1 MTVVIKCEDLHYRY
15 EPADEGGVEALSGI
29 DLEIAGGEFV
39 AVIGPNGSGKST
51 LAKHFNALLLPTEG
65 RVLVA
70 GRDTRDPD
78 LLWEVRRSAGMVFQN
93 PDNQLVATVVEEDVA
108 FGPENLG
115 VEPEEIVRRVESSLD
130 AVGMLAQR
138 EHAPH
143 ELSGGQKQRVAIAG
157 ILAMEPEILVLDE
170 PTAMLDPYGRREVL
184 ETVIDL
190 NRQKGITVVFITHFM
205 DEAVRADRVVV
216 MDKGK
221 VVLQG
226 PPREVF
232 GQIDVLHSIGL
243 DVPQIAEVARRLRD
257 MGVDVPL
264 GVLTVDELVTAVCR

>member
-1 MTVVIKCEDLHYRY
+1 MTVVIKCEDLHHRY

-29 DLEIAGGEFV
+29 DLEIARGEFV

-115 VEPEEIVRRVESSLD
+115 VEPEQIVRRVESSLD
-130 AVGMLAQR
+130 AVGMLARR

-170 PTAMLDPYGRREVL
+170 PTAMLDPLGRREVL
-184 ETVIDL
+184 ETVMDL

-205 DEAVRADRVVV
+205 DEAVRADRVIV
-216 MDKGK
+216 MDKGR

-232 GQIDVLHSIGL
+232 GQIDMLHSVGL

-257 MGVDVPL
+257 MGVDVPP
-264 GVLTVDELVTAVCR
+264 GVLTVDELVAAVCR

>member
-1 MTVVIKCEDLHYRY
+1 M
-15 EPADEGGVEALSGI
+15 EALSGI
-29 DLEIAGGEFV
+29 DLEIARGEFV

-115 VEPEEIVRRVESSLD
+115 VEPEQIVRRVESSLD
-130 AVGMLAQR
+130 AVGMLARR
-138 EHAPH
+138 EYAPH

-170 PTAMLDPYGRREVL
+170 PTAMLDPLGRREVL
-184 ETVIDL
+184 ETVMDL

-205 DEAVRADRVVV
+205 DEAVRADRVIV
-216 MDKGK
+216 MDKGR

-232 GQIDVLHSIGL
+232 GQIDMLHSVGL

-257 MGVDVPL
+257 MGVDVPP
-264 GVLTVDELVTAVCR
+264 GVLTVDELVAAVCR